1 MDAPIRGVALLR
13 AGVGAALTVFP
24 GRVASA
30 AEGRPATTPAR
41 VFTRVL
47 GVRHLTQATL
57 TLTAPQLLTPS
68 RGAVVDGL
76 HAATVMVL
84 AAVSPR
90 YRRAALVNA
99 ALAATFCGLGIVSAH
114 EQRGVD
120 VEPANEV
127 PPMPQ
132 QHAAD
137 EPERR
142 GWELPRDAE
151 QFSLGLG
158 DDSNLEWAKLIAG
171 ALSVVALV
179 AMLIT
184 SLVRAPNPVSTVVLA
199 ALAVGL
205 VVAMSVRVTRHRAH
219 RRLRTGQ

>member
-1 MDAPIRGVALLR
+1 VDAPIRVVALLR

-30 AEGRPATTPAR
+30 AEGRPATPLACA
-41 VFTRVL
+41 FTRVL

-90 YRRAALVNA
+90 YRRAALMNA
-99 ALAATFCGLGIVSAH
+99 ALAATFCGLGIVRAH
-114 EQRGVD
+114 EQREVD
-120 VEPANEV
+120 VEPAN

-132 QHAAD
+132 QHAAG
-137 EPERR
+137 EPER
-142 GWELPRDAE
+142 
-151 QFSLGLG
+151 
-158 DDSNLEWAKLIAG
+158 
-171 ALSVVALV
+171 
-179 AMLIT
+179 
-184 SLVRAPNPVSTVVLA
+184 LA
-199 ALAVGL
+199 TLAVGL
-205 VVAMSVRVTRHRAH
+205 VGAISVRVTRHRSN